1 MSRMDPA
8 ARTFSESW
16 HRVAPVRVA
25 LRPTLRAQRQE
36 FRGEPWVVLQD
47 PMNNQYFRISEDA
60 YAFLSRLSMTQTVG
74 DVWQAMLDADPEWA
88 LSQEEVVQLLGQLN
102 MSNLLQFD
110 QPEVA
115 DSIFQRYRK
124 RRLRETRAYLMGFV
138 ALRIPLYDP
147 DRLLQKAMPL
157 VRAVYTRVGFMFWL
171 LLILAGIK
179 VAIDNS
185 DRLFTQS
192 QDLLAPGNLLLLYLG
207 FLIAKVVHEFSHAAA
222 CRRFGGEVHV
232 IGVLL
237 VVFAPLPYVDAS
249 ASWGFRHRWQRLL
262 VGSAGMLAEFALA
275 AVAVMV
281 WANTAPGPL
290 NAVAYNVMIVASIS
304 TVVFNMNPLLR
315 FDGYYMLVD
324 TLDIPNLYQRS
335 RDQLKYLFERFVFGV
350 RAARSAAW
358 SRSEAFWLPT
368 YGILSILYWVVLI
381 STIVFFVAD
390 RYLGLGIIMAL
401 IMVGMFVVWPALK
414 FLYYL
419 VFSPR
424 LLQRRARAM
433 AVTLSL
439 AGVLVVS
446 LGVVSFPDRIRA
458 PGVVE
463 AVQFRQLHNDTSGF
477 LDALLAQPGARVEA
491 GQPLLQLHNAEL
503 DVELRRVASQRQ
515 QLQAQELR
523 AGVASVAD
531 QASLR
536 QQRLVLES
544 RLRDL
549 LARQQALVVT
559 APVSGV
565 WSAPELDNR
574 RGSWLARG
582 SDLGRIVAD
591 DGYRF
596 VAVLPQ
602 VATRLFD
609 AEVALAEVRLRGE
622 EDVNLLAG
630 AVHIVPFEHGTLPS
644 PALGWAGGGAIAVA
658 SDDPSGMRAA
668 EPFFR
673 IHATL
678 DAEASAAH
686 LLHGRSGT
694 MRITLEHTPLLVQWE
709 RQVRQFLQRRFRL

>member
-1 MSRMDPA
+1 MSRVDPA

-25 LRPTLRAQRQE
+25 LRPTIRAQRQE

-47 PMNNQYFRISEDA
+47 PMNNQYFRVSEDA
-60 YAFLSRLSMTQTVG
+60 YAFLSRLSMTRTAG
-74 DVWQAMLDADPEWA
+74 DVWQDMLEADPEWA

-110 QPEVA
+110 QPAVA

-157 VRAVYTRVGFMFWL
+157 IRAIYTRTGFVLWL
-171 LLILAGIK
+171 LLILAGVK
-179 VAIDNS
+179 VAMDNS
-185 DRLFTQS
+185 ERLINQS

-207 FLIAKVVHEFSHAAA
+207 FLIAKVAHEFSHAAA

-237 VVFAPLPYVDAS
+237 IVFAPLPYVDAS
-249 ASWGFRHRWQRLL
+249 ASWGFRQRWQRLL

-275 AVAVMV
+275 ALAIMV
-281 WANTAPGPL
+281 WASTAPGAL
-290 NAVAYNVMIVASIS
+290 NAVAYNVMIVASVS
-304 TVVFNMNPLLR
+304 TILFNMNPLLR

-324 TLDIPNLYQRS
+324 ALDIPNLYQRS
-335 RDQLKYLFERFVFGV
+335 REQLKYLAERFMFGV
-350 RAARSAAW
+350 RAARTAA
-358 SRSEAFWLPT
+358 RTRGEAIWLPT
-368 YGILSILYWVVLI
+368 YGVLSILYWVVLI

-390 RYLGLGIIMAL
+390 RYLGLGIIMA
-401 IMVGMFVVWPALK
+401 IAMVSVFVLWPALK

-424 LLQRRARAM
+424 LLQRRARALGVVSGISLVL
-433 AVTLSL
+433 VTL
-439 AGVLVVS
+439 

-463 AVQFRQLHNDTSGF
+463 ATQFRQLNNDSAGF
-477 LDALLAQPGARVEA
+477 LEAMLARPGERVEA
-491 GQPLLQLHNAEL
+491 GEPLLEL
-503 DVELRRVASQRQ
+503 RNFELELELRRVASQRR
-515 QLQAQELR
+515 QLMAQELR
-523 AGVASVAD
+523 AGSVSVAD
-531 QASLR
+531 LASLQR
-536 QQRLVLES
+536 QREVLES

-549 LARQQALVVT
+549 HARHQALVVT
-559 APVSGV
+559 APVSGI
-565 WSAPELDNR
+565 WSAPDLDNR

-609 AEVALAEVRLRGE
+609 GSVELAEVRLRGE
-622 EDVNLLAG
+622 EGRNLLAS
-630 AVHIVPFEHGTLPS
+630 AVRVVPFEHGTLPS
-644 PALGWAGGGAIAVA
+644 PALGWAGGGEIAVDG
-658 SDDPSGMRAA
+658 DDPSGTRAA

-673 IHATL
+673 IHAVFEG
-678 DAEASAAH
+678 DQPAAR

-694 MRITLEHTPLLVQWE
+694 MRITLENRPLLVQWE
-709 RQVRQFLQRRFRL
+709 RRVRQFLQRRFRL